1 MSQLWQDGLMVDLLL
16 PAFPPHIVLI
26 PGFMCDANLWQAL
39 LPALRPYAEIHYGNL
54 NQGDSIDQMAEHII
68 ARLPGPSLIIG
79 FSLGGYVARRIA
91 FTAPEFVAG
100 LALLNTSA
108 RASTPEELLR
118 NQQQIRMVQ
127 HYPYKGQT
135 RSALRRALDPDHQ
148 DNEVLLAQLQ
158 AMSLTLGKD
167 IFLRQLALH
176 RADGHAELAHIH
188 CPAIMVANRKDQMRQ
203 PDEAE
208 KLAAGL
214 SRGELRIIEQG
225 GHMSPLEQPAELAAI
240 LFAWMQKYW
249 TMPIATTST
258 HR

>member
-1 MSQLWQDGLMVDLLL
+1 MSNLLL

-26 PGFMCDANLWQAL
+26 PGFMCDSSLWQAL
-39 LPALRPYAEIHYGNL
+39 LPVLPPLADIHHSNL

-68 ARLPGPSLIIG
+68 ATLPGPSLIIG
-79 FSLGGYVARRIA
+79 FSLGGYVARHIA
-91 FTAPEFVAG
+91 FTAPEFVSG

-118 NQQQIRMVQ
+118 NQQQIRMAQ

-148 DNEVLLAQLQ
+148 DNDVLLAQLQ
-158 AMSLTLGKD
+158 AMSLTLGKE
-167 IFLRQLALH
+167 IFLRQLALQ

-188 CPAIMVANRKDQMRQ
+188 CPAIVVANRKDQMRQ
-203 PDEAE
+203 LEEAE

-214 SRGELRIIEQG
+214 SRGELQIIEQG
-225 GHMSPLEQPAELAAI
+225 GHMSPLEQPAELATI
-240 LFAWMQKYW
+240 LLTWMQKYW
-249 TMPIATTST
+249 AMPITMAAMASA